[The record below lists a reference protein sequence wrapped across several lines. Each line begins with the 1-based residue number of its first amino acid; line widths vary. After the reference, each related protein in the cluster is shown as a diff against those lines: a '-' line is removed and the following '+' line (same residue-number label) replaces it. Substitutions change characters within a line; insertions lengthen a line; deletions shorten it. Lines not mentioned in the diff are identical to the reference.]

1 MMLNSIY
8 SKLGLASLLTLGLQ
22 LLFLSFA
29 LNLMF
34 DKNSLPTLVLG
45 LVIMAIS
52 TAIIFGFIVFV
63 LLSRRLHALS
73 KAVEDFRRSNFTEPV
88 SMTFSNERGDEISR
102 LGFAIEQMQRKIS
115 TQIQQSQQIDSH
127 RRELFA
133 NVSHD
138 LRTPLTS
145 MRGYLETLLLKTGTI
160 PAKQQRAYLEIAL
173 KQAICL
179 GKLINDLFE
188 LTKLESDNAAP
199 KLEIFPLSE
208 LVQDVIQKFDLIAQE
223 KNVTIES
230 NHTQSAFSTYADISL
245 IDRVFT
251 NLIENAI
258 RHCSPGAVIHLVLGQ
273 KENRIIVQVNDTG
286 KGIAPDKLPLIFNRL
301 YRDNADTANGCH
313 SGAGLGLAIT
323 KRIIELHGGTIHA
336 ESKLGIGTNFQFDLP
351 MGLRASKQL
360 APKQSQLT
368 SERLQ
373 LMPS

>member
-1 MMLNSIY
+1 MLNSIY
-8 SKLGLASLLTLGLQ
+8 SKLGLAALLILGLQ
-22 LLFLSFA
+22 LLFLTFA
-29 LNLMF
+29 LHLMF
-34 DKNSLPTLVLG
+34 NKESLPAVALDV
-45 LVIMAIS
+45 VMVAIV
-52 TAIIFGFIVFV
+52 TAALFGFIVFV

-88 SMTFSNERGDEISR
+88 SMDFSNEQGDEISR

-115 TQIQQSQQIDSH
+115 TQIQQSQQIDSQ

-133 NVSHD
+133 NISHD

-160 PAKQQRAYLEIAL
+160 PVNQQRTYLEIAL
-173 KQAICL
+173 KQTVCL

-188 LTKLESDNAAP
+188 LTKLESDNATP

-208 LVQDVIQKFDLIAQE
+208 LVQDVIQKFDLLAQE

-230 NHTQSAFSTYADISL
+230 NHTQSTFSTYADISL
-245 IDRVFT
+245 IDRVLT

-258 RHCSPGAVIHLVLGQ
+258 RHCSSGAVIHLVLGQ
-273 KENRIIVQVNDTG
+273 KDDRIIVQVNDTG
-286 KGIAPDKLPLIFNRL
+286 IGIAPDKLPLIFNRL
-301 YRDNADTANGCH
+301 YQNGADTANGCH

-323 KRIIELHGGTIHA
+323 KRIIELHGGTIGV

-351 MGLRASKQL
+351 MGIRASKQL
-360 APKQSQLT
+360 ASKQDKLT
-368 SERLQ
+368 SEILQ

>member
-1 MMLNSIY
+1 MLNSIY

-22 LLFLSFA
+22 LLFLSFV

-34 DKNSLPTLVLG
+34 DKNSLPALALG
-45 LVIMAIS
+45 LIVVAIS
-52 TAIIFGFIVFV
+52 TATIFGFVVFV
-63 LLSRRLHALS
+63 LLSQRLHLLAKAL
-73 KAVEDFRRSNFTEPV
+73 EDFRRSNFTEPV
-88 SMTFSNERGDEISR
+88 SMTFSNEQGDEISR
-102 LGFAIEQMQRKIS
+102 LGFSIEQMQRKIS
-115 TQIQQSQQIDSH
+115 MQIQQSRQIDSH

-160 PAKQQRAYLEIAL
+160 PVKQQRAYLEIAL
-173 KQAICL
+173 KQTVCL

-188 LTKLESDNAAP
+188 LTKLESDNATP

-230 NHTQSAFSTYADISL
+230 NHTQSAFSAYADISL

-258 RHCSPGAVIHLVLGQ
+258 RHCLPGAIIHLVLGQ
-273 KENRIIVQVNDTG
+273 KDNRIMVQVNDTG

-301 YRDNADTANGCH
+301 YRDSADTANGDH
-313 SGAGLGLAIT
+313 AGAGLGLAIT
-323 KRIIELHGGTIHA
+323 KRIIELHGGTINVD
-336 ESKLGIGTNFQFDLP
+336 SKLGIGTNFQFDLP
-351 MGLRASKQL
+351 VGLRANKQL
-360 APKQSQLT
+360 APKQPQFI

-373 LMPS
+373 LTPS